1 MFDIQQLVYSLLL
14 KAPGILVGLTIHE
27 YAHGLVALLRG
38 DDTAKQAGRL
48 SLNPVSH
55 LDLYGTLM
63 LCIGFFGWAKPV
75 PVNYQNLNNPRWDS
89 ALVSIAGPA
98 MNILGAIV
106 LGLMLRF
113 LDFSALG
120 TTNAVVL
127 YKIAFMAYQI
137 NIGLSFFNLLPF
149 PPLDGSNILISFL
162 PRSKVQPYLRLMR
175 YVPLIFIVLFF
186 VEWSFHIPT
195 ISRILNPL
203 YIPYAT
209 FWNLVILGK
218 GF

>member
-1 MFDIQQLVYSLLL
+1 MFDIRQFAYELLL

-27 YAHGLVALLRG
+27 YAHGLMALWRG

-55 LDLYGTLM
+55 LDFYGTLM

-75 PVNYQNLNNPRWDS
+75 PVNYHNLHNPRWDS
-89 ALVSIAGPA
+89 ALVSVAGPV
-98 MNILGAIV
+98 MNIVGAFV
-106 LGLMLRF
+106 CGAVLRF
-113 LDFSALG
+113 FDFSILG
-120 TTNAVVL
+120 SANSILA
-127 YKIAFMAYQI
+127 YKIVFMAYQI

-149 PPLDGSNILISFL
+149 PPLDGSTILMSFL
-162 PRSKVQPYLRLMR
+162 PRSKIEPYLRLMR
-175 YVPLIFIVLFF
+175 HVPLIFIVLFF
-186 VEWSFHIPT
+186 IEWSFHIPT

-203 YIPYAT
+203 YFPFAS
-209 FWNLVILGK
+209 FWNFVILGK